1 MPSTTRRLL
10 DAWEVALPLT
20 PARRA
25 QRLVGVLAP
34 ELSAAAVGAMSVG
47 ERDDALLRLREA
59 VFGPAVTALG
69 RCPACDDRVEL
80 SFEVHDVH
88 VVPPDVDLPIVVE
101 HDGWS
106 VTCRPPTSAD
116 LVSIEQV
123 ATPQQ
128 ATEKLWRH
136 CTVEAR
142 SGGSTRPPDDVPAP
156 VRASVAARL
165 AAVDPQADVQIRLA
179 CPACQVSWEQNF
191 DIASFLWTE
200 LDAWARRLLGDVH
213 VLASA
218 YGWDENQILALSPFR
233 RRAYLELVVA

>member
-10 DAWEVALPLT
+10 EAWEVALPLT

-25 QRLVGVLAP
+25 QGLVGVLAP
-34 ELSAAAVGAMSVG
+34 ELSPAAVGALSVG
-47 ERDDALLRLREA
+47 ERDEALLRLREA
-59 VFGPAVTALG
+59 VFGPDVTAVG
-69 RCPACDDRVEL
+69 RCPACGERVEL
-80 SFEVHDVH
+80 SFEVDDVH
-88 VVPPDVDLPIVVE
+88 VVSPEVELPIVVE
-101 HDGWS
+101 RDGWS
-106 VTCRPPTSAD
+106 VRCRPPTSAD

-123 ATPQQ
+123 ATARQ
-128 ATEKLWRH
+128 AADELWRH
-136 CTVEAR
+136 CTVEVTT
-142 SGGSTRPPDDVPAP
+142 GGSTRSPEDVPAP

-179 CPACQVSWEQNF
+179 CPACQAGWEQVF

-218 YGWDENQILALSPFR
+218 YGWDEEQILALSPSR
-233 RRAYLELVVA
+233 RRAYLGLVVA